1 MDLNL
6 KCIDAFKCIFRS
18 EFCEYKNQFLN
29 AYTLWILHTKYV
41 HIIWHTWCD
50 KTKVRQLVKLF
61 NFPRKF
67 PTTWALTKPLSSSHL
82 LPHFFQVIIDPF
94 AIALQFQDLIC
105 LCIKRGIT
113 CFWAINPPLH
123 SALKTKKD
131 NFQFGEKWSF
141 TDDAQWRKTI
151 LFNHSIVLYITIFS
165 HF

>member
-6 KCIDAFKCIFRS
+6 KCIDAFKCIFGS

-67 PTTWALTKPLSSSHL
+67 PTTWAITKPLVTYYHISSKL
-82 LPHFFQVIIDPF
+82 LLTLLQ
-94 AIALQFQDLIC
+94 LQFQDLIC

-123 SALKTKKD
+123 SALKSAKKCKKFVKSLFTK
-131 NFQFGEKWSF
+131 NQFLIWGK
-141 TDDAQWRKTI
+141 
-151 LFNHSIVLYITIFS
+151 V
-165 HF
+165 

>member
-61 NFPRKF
+61 NFPNGVQRISLNKKIRSNKGKVVKKF
-67 PTTWALTKPLSSSHL
+67 YCKVLAYAASITFSDISLYLR
-82 LPHFFQVIIDPF
+82 QY
-94 AIALQFQDLIC
+94 IA
-105 LCIKRGIT
+105 
-113 CFWAINPPLH
+113 
-123 SALKTKKD
+123 
-131 NFQFGEKWSF
+131 KWKYSRMA
-141 TDDAQWRKTI
+141 DDKNIQ
-151 LFNHSIVLYITIFS
+151 HHVHVLAFE
-165 HF
+165 